1 MKVRE
6 EELKMNEAATL
17 KLKFA
22 KIASF
27 KATEEVSCLNIPL
40 QQVKTKEVYVKQN
53 NKKMVIERSQPMNE
67 TL

>member
-17 KLKFA
+17 KLKFV
-22 KIASF
+22 KIASV

-40 QQVKTKEVYVKQN
+40 QQVKTKEV
-53 NKKMVIERSQPMNE
+53 
-67 TL
+67 